1 MRLSGSSTT
10 VGLIRTMTLAITV
23 TGIAACGLGGI
34 TDFTDNSNCELIFT
48 TAAQGSNP
56 TTAIKVINRLDG
68 GLAVGV
74 GSSGPG
80 QPIVS
85 VGADMNPNTC
95 ELYGLFPGLY
105 EVTLRQCNQDEPGSS
120 ECSSEFGPQVERQI
134 DLSEGA
140 TETVE
145 VTSAFF

>member
-1 MRLSGSSTT
+1 MKPDGSSTT
-10 VGLIRTMTLAITV
+10 VRLTCTMTLVITM

-48 TAAQGSNP
+48 TAGQGSNP

-74 GSSGPG
+74 GSAGPG

-85 VGADMNPNTC
+85 VGADMSPNTC
-95 ELYGLFPGLY
+95 EIYGLFPGLY
-105 EVTLRQCNQDEPGSS
+105 EVTLQQCNQDEPGSS
-120 ECSSEFGPQVERQI
+120 ECSSELGPLVERQI
-134 DLSEGA
+134 DLMEGE
-140 TETVE
+140 TETIE